1 MQGVVSAEWN
11 GSVWESASGTVV
23 SVAGEGT
30 VDRPA
35 AAGGETAG
43 AVSFAASV
51 ALEPSASVMAVLRSS
66 TWAGSLHRCNV
77 KVLPRGSGVPL
88 KTNLM
93 EAPRRI
99 PRQILVSTKNNI
111 IIKMVIMINGDGH
124 HFLPTSLC

>member
-1 MQGVVSAEWN
+1 MVGFVVLNGTAVQGVVSAEWN
-11 GSVWESASGTVV
+11 GFVWES
-23 SVAGEGT
+23 AGEGT

-43 AVSFAASV
+43 GVSFAASA

-77 KVLPRGSGVPL
+77 KVLPRGSGVPS

-93 EAPRRI
+93 EAPR
-99 PRQILVSTKNNI
+99 
-111 IIKMVIMINGDGH
+111 
-124 HFLPTSLC
+124 